1 MANGK
6 AGGTGTGGRGA
17 WRVLHAACAGVMS
30 AMVCASAAQAEPRLF
45 FDASQIDAIRQRAS
59 QAPFTAM
66 VSAIEDALNPSVEGT
81 YPIADEARN
90 AAYMYILT
98 GDEAYAQRAL
108 DMSMRT
114 IGDTAFWNVD
124 GSKGLTRAHMQMGVA
139 IAYDLCKDSTAWAA
153 QREFVSREIRKNSD
167 SLIRNGGSGWPGD
180 SKYGNN
186 WWAVRYSAAGMG
198 YLACDEAGTASNL
211 ATAYSKLTIHLN
223 YNLTGANPY
232 SVSGP
237 PNGWNPE
244 GVGYTA
250 YPWRFTGSFGIAMKR
265 LTGQDITN
273 DPNITPTVQYALWS
287 TYPGML
293 PLPRLDG
300 ELGIH
305 TDFGDD
311 NANWEGNGAFNLSFA
326 YAPQQYIAGMKWQY
340 DRADGALGDN
350 TWDSNSAGAFWGI
363 LYYPDQVTARN
374 PAEVYGKT
382 YVDASYGMALF
393 RSRYQDEADYVAQ
406 LSAKGRSSFGGHSG
420 PDASQFRIM
429 GGGTVWATGWG
440 RGGYIGANTGVF
452 QADPSS
458 PTISNS
464 ATSGILGKLTAT
476 QANERGDGYAVTYG
490 SNFNV
495 VDMQRRMI
503 VDYSGRSGAEAL
515 YVIADTSQPG
525 TAASDTTTGVGR
537 YWRFNTPEFNAIE
550 IDPLDPSQFTLTGPD
565 GQLMFGKI
573 LHGDASTVR
582 TGKIK
587 RDSSND
593 PNSVGY
599 SFDGENYQYNHWIDF
614 EGIQSGGVFD
624 GQFLVVLAAYKPGA
638 TRPVISGV
646 GSGINQTITVG
657 QEVIT
662 INWDGVHSNTSVTTV
677 SVAGWA
683 PTDYVFSGTAGDGKW
698 DTFGNWSP
706 MGKPDTSGDSAAF
719 DGAGANV
726 DLVINRTVKALSF
739 GSAAGS
745 YTLGATPNAQTI
757 NLRDSIAWAMGDGA
771 VTSDSPAAQMIN
783 ASLYTPQ
790 TLAFNVN
797 SAPVTVAGNVLAG
810 NIAKTGSGTLNLDGA
825 LVVNPD
831 SASSGAMSLSSTGGA
846 VNINGTVSL
855 ASGAYALNL
864 SGAGVALNGSVEVA
878 GGAALT
884 ISGVEAGRMLKSGDG
899 LLVVSAASGYSG
911 QTTVA
916 AGTLRA
922 ADGVGLPAA
931 STLRLRG
938 GVLESSGTLERALG
952 TSAGEANWSD
962 GVDSGSGGFAAH
974 GGALNVTLSGG
985 ATLVWGS
992 GGFVPDGADLLLSSA
1007 TADDRVTLTNPI
1019 DLGSGTRQIH
1029 VADNGACGSDVARL
1043 SGAISGAGGID
1054 KTGPGTLQLTGGNS
1068 FAGPLTIRAGAVEA
1082 ASGVGLP
1089 TTNALR
1095 LRGGVLEAS
1104 GSLTSSIGSGPQE
1117 INWADGTDGG
1127 SGGFAAR
1134 GGNLGVSLNGGAALA
1149 WGAGGFVPAGS
1160 ALVLGSATADS
1171 VVDVQNAIDMGA
1183 SSRTVEVIDNSL
1195 SAGDIGRISGVLS
1208 GAGGIVKI
1216 GDGVLE
1222 LTAANT
1228 YSGATTV
1235 AQGTLRVGDAAAIPA
1250 VSPVTVQRG
1259 GTLDLAD
1266 SSVTIASLA
1275 GNGNVALGAGT
1286 LSVGLADT
1294 STTFCGAISGSGGLV
1309 KAGTGTMTL
1318 SECRVLTDGV
1328 YVTVPSTYT
1337 GMTVIEEGTLAI
1349 TGAAP
1354 AGMAGLLGN
1363 SASPILVGRTTAG
1376 ANDAALV
1383 ISFGDGAIGRDITV
1397 RAGNGGAATLGG
1409 TNTSGNA
1416 VFSGAVTLDR
1426 SANFTATIA
1435 PVDPNASPGTQPPAP
1450 TVTFS
1455 GAITGVGGINKVGNG
1470 TVILSGT
1477 NAYGGDTTI
1486 SQGVIRAADGV
1497 GLSAAS
1503 TLRLRGGVIETS
1515 GTFSRAV
1522 GTSAGDVNWLDG
1534 LDGGAGG
1541 FAAQG
1546 AALTVNLG
1554 GASAMQ
1560 TWHAGG
1566 FVPAGAA
1573 LVFGSFSASHA
1584 VTFQNPIDLGS
1595 AGVNMR
1601 ELRVID
1607 NPVATADL
1615 ATISG
1620 VISASGGTQS
1630 LLKSGDGTLVLSATN
1645 TYNGSTRISG
1655 GALRATKGTG
1665 LPAAS
1670 TLELRGG
1677 VLEISGGGGTN
1688 STISSVNTTSDTIT
1702 TSAAH
1707 NLTEG
1712 QIIIFT
1718 GNVPAGLLAN
1728 TPYYARNPVLKAL
1741 QLSLTP
1747 SSDIVDLTGTT
1758 TGAALSRPS
1767 FTAALGAGA
1776 GDVNWGD
1783 GGGGFAAQGSD
1794 RTVVISTGEAPAT
1807 LNWGAANFVPDGQRL
1822 LLGSTTGDRVIT
1834 VLNPINL
1841 GAVDRTIDVADNTAT
1856 GNDRARLSGVLGG
1869 AGGIVKTGRGTL
1881 ELAAVNAYNGATTI
1895 SQGTIRVG
1903 TPGALPSSTTVEIG
1917 RGNYLDLQTHA
1928 TTIARLTGSGTVNSS
1943 SGSSLTVGDS
1953 SSFTYDGLI
1962 NGSTALIKTGAG
1974 TWTLAAGTS
1983 GYSGATTVA
1992 EGMLVLA
1999 ANGALGS
2006 ISAGT
2011 TVTNGAALGFAGGIT
2026 HSITEPI
2033 TISGS
2038 GIGGTGAIVNAADS
2052 NAFTG
2057 AITLAGNSTI
2067 GASAGSLNLRG
2078 LIAMSGRQLTVT
2090 GPSSLELSGTIDN
2103 STGGAAAISKTAGG
2117 TLTISAIQNHGPG
2130 AALNVAGG
2138 TAVLQSNAGVSA
2150 LPTAAAVANLSV
2162 SVGGGQLKLA
2172 AHQALASVASSVAGG
2187 VDLSGWQM
2195 SIYSLADEPSLNAA
2209 VGGGKIIDTTAGV
2222 NAAIGIADLADA
2234 HGDMAILVRLTRPG
2248 DATLDGTVNF
2258 ADLLVLS
2265 QNYNASGRTWDQG
2278 DSNYDGEVNFAD
2290 LLALSQN
2297 YNQSYASAASAAT
2310 EVPEP
2315 GVLGVLAIGAMGLLT
2330 RRRQ

>member
-1 MANGK
+1 V
-6 AGGTGTGGRGA
+6 TGGRRA
-17 WRVLHAACAGVMS
+17 WRILRAACAGV
-30 AMVCASAAQAEPRLF
+30 AGTLLGASAAQAEPRLF

-66 VSAIEDALNPSVEGT
+66 VSAIEDALNPSVTGT

-108 DMSMRT
+108 DMSLAT

-139 IAYDLCKDSTAWAA
+139 IAYDLCKDSSAWSA

-167 SLIRNGGSGWPGD
+167 SLIRSGGAGWPGD
-180 SKYGNN
+180 TKYGNN
-186 WWAVRYSAAGMG
+186 WWAVRYSAAGLG
-198 YLACDEAGTASNL
+198 YLACDEAGTAANL

-244 GVGYTA
+244 GVGYTT
-250 YPWRFTGSFGIAMKR
+250 YPWRFTGPFGIAMKR

-293 PLPRLDG
+293 PLPRLNG

-305 TDFGDD
+305 ADFGDD
-311 NANWEGNGAFNLSFA
+311 NAGWEGSGAFNLSFA

-350 TWDSNSAGAFWGI
+350 TWDPNSAGAFWGI
-363 LYYPDQVTARN
+363 LYYPDKVTARN

-406 LSAKGRSSFGGHSG
+406 LSARGRSSFGGHSG

-440 RGGYIGANTGVF
+440 RGGFIGANTGVF

-458 PTISNS
+458 ATISNS
-464 ATSGILGKLTAT
+464 ATSGVFGNLTAT

-537 YWRFNTPEFNAIE
+537 FWRFNTPEFNTIE
-550 IDPLDPSQFTLTGPD
+550 VDPLDPSQFTLIGPD

-573 LHGDASTVR
+573 LYGDASTVR

-587 RDSSND
+587 RDSSTD
-593 PNSVGY
+593 PNSVGF
-599 SFDGENYQYNHWIDF
+599 SFDGENYQYNNWIDF
-614 EGIQSGGVFD
+614 QGVQSGGIFD

-662 INWDGVHSNTSVTTV
+662 INWDGVHANTSVTTV

-683 PTDYVFSGTAGDGKW
+683 PTDYAFSGTAGDGRW
-698 DTFGNWSP
+698 DGFGNWSP
-706 MGKPDTSGDSAAF
+706 MGKPDTTGDSAAF
-719 DGAGANV
+719 DGAGATV

-739 GSAAGS
+739 GAAAGP
-745 YTLGATPNAQTI
+745 YAIGTTPNAQTI
-757 NLRDSIAWAMGDGA
+757 NLRDNIAAGLGNGT
-771 VTSDSPAAQMIN
+771 VSSDSPAAQTIN

-790 TLAFNVN
+790 TLTFNVN
-797 SAPVTVAGNVLAG
+797 SAPLTVAGNVLAG
-810 NIAKTGSGTLNLDGA
+810 NIAKTGGGTLNLDGS

-831 SASSGAMSLSSTGGA
+831 AAPGGAMSLSSSGGA

-855 ASGAYALNL
+855 ASGAWALNL
-864 SGAGVALNGSVEVA
+864 SGAGISLNGSVDVA

-884 ISGVEAGRMLKSGDG
+884 ISGVNAGRMLKSGDG
-899 LLVVSAASGYSG
+899 LLVIASASGYSG
-911 QTTVA
+911 DTTVA
-916 AGTLRA
+916 GGALRA

-938 GVLESSGTLERALG
+938 GVLETSGTLARALG
-952 TSAGEANWSD
+952 AASGQVNWSD
-962 GVDSGSGGFAAH
+962 GVDGGSGGFAAH
-974 GGALNVTLSGG
+974 GGALDVTLSGG
-985 ATLVWGS
+985 AALVWGS
-992 GGFVPDGADLLLSSA
+992 GGFVPDGAALVLGSA
-1007 TADDRVTLTNPI
+1007 TADDRVTLSNPI
-1019 DLGSGTRQIH
+1019 DLGSGTREIR
-1029 VADNGACGSDVARL
+1029 VADNAGSGSDVARL
-1043 SGAISGAGGID
+1043 SGAISGAGGIE
-1054 KTGPGTLQLTGGNS
+1054 KTGPGTLQLTGANS
-1068 FAGPLTIRAGAVEA
+1068 FAGPLTIRDGAVEA
-1082 ASGVGLP
+1082 VAGVGLP
-1089 TTNALR
+1089 ATNALR
-1095 LRGGVLEAS
+1095 LRGGVLEGS
-1104 GSLTSSIGSGPQE
+1104 GAWSGSIGSGAQQV
-1117 INWADGTDGG
+1117 NWSDGTDGG

-1134 GGNLGVSLNGGAALA
+1134 GGNLGVSLNGGAALT

-1171 VVDVQNAIDMGA
+1171 VVDVQNAIDLGSA
-1183 SSRTVEVIDNSL
+1183 VREIKVVDNPL
-1195 SAGDIGRISGVLS
+1195 SAADVGRISGVLW
-1208 GAGGIVKI
+1208 GTGGINKT
-1216 GDGVLE
+1216 GQGVLE
-1222 LTAANT
+1222 LAGANAYT
-1228 YSGATTV
+1228 GGTTV
-1235 AQGTLRVGDAAAIPA
+1235 AQGTLRVGNAAAIGA
-1250 VSPVTVQRG
+1250 SSAVTVQRG

-1266 SSVTIASLA
+1266 GSVAIASLA
-1275 GNGNVALGAGT
+1275 GNGQVALGTGT
-1286 LSVGLADT
+1286 LSVGTANT
-1294 STTFCGAISGSGGLV
+1294 SATFSGVISGSGGLV
-1309 KAGTGTMTL
+1309 KVGTGTLTL
-1318 SECRVLTDGV
+1318 SECRVLTNGV
-1328 YVTVPSTYT
+1328 YVTVPSAYT
-1337 GMTVIEEGTLAI
+1337 GATIVEEGTLAL

-1354 AGMAGLLGN
+1354 AGAPGLLGN
-1363 SASPILVGRTTAG
+1363 STGAILVGRNTAG
-1376 ANDAALV
+1376 TNDAALV
-1383 ISFGDGAIGRDITV
+1383 ISFGDGVIGRDITV
-1397 RAGNGGAATLGG
+1397 RAGNSGVATLGG
-1409 TNTSGNA
+1409 ANTSGNA
-1416 VFSGAVTLDR
+1416 LFSGAITLEKT
-1426 SANFTATIA
+1426 ANFIATLA
-1435 PVDPNASPGTQPPAP
+1435 PVDPNASPGTQPPAA

-1455 GAITGVGGINKVGNG
+1455 GAIGGVGGINKVGNG
-1470 TVILSGT
+1470 TVILTGANS
-1477 NAYGGDTTI
+1477 YSGDTTI
-1486 SQGVIRAADGV
+1486 LQGAIRAADGA
-1497 GLSAAS
+1497 GLPASSA
-1503 TLRLRGGVIETS
+1503 LRLRGGVIETS
-1515 GTFSRAV
+1515 GTFGRGV
-1522 GTSAGDVNWLDG
+1522 GTAGGQVNWADG
-1534 LDGGAGG
+1534 IDGGSGG
-1541 FAAQG
+1541 FSAQG

-1554 GASAMQ
+1554 GVGATQ
-1560 TWHAGG
+1560 TWDAGG
-1566 FVPAGAA
+1566 FVPAGSA
-1573 LVFGSFSASHA
+1573 LVFGSPNSSHA
-1584 VTFQNPIDLGS
+1584 VTFQNPIDLG
-1595 AGVNMR
+1595 ATGANTR
-1601 ELRVID
+1601 EIRVID
-1607 NPVATADL
+1607 NPAATADL

-1620 VISASGGTQS
+1620 VISSSGGTQS
-1630 LLKSGDGTLVLSATN
+1630 LHKSGDGTLVLSATN

-1655 GALRATKGTG
+1655 GALRATKGTH

-1677 VLEISGGGGTN
+1677 VLEINGGGSTN
-1688 STISSVNTTSDTIT
+1688 SSVSSVNTTTDTIT
-1702 TSAAH
+1702 TSANH

-1718 GNVPAGLLAN
+1718 GNVPAGLLVN
-1728 TPYYARNPVLKAL
+1728 TPYYVRNPAAKTL
-1741 QLSLTP
+1741 QLSLTA
-1747 SSDIVDLTGTT
+1747 SGGIVDLTGTT

-1783 GGGGFAAQGSD
+1783 GGGGFAAQGAD
-1794 RTVVISTGEAPAT
+1794 RNVVIATGTAPAT
-1807 LNWGAANFVPDGQRL
+1807 LNWGAASFVPDGQPL
-1822 LLGSTTGDRVIT
+1822 LLGSITGDRVIT
-1834 VLNPINL
+1834 LLNPINL

-1856 GNDRARLSGVLGG
+1856 GNDRARLSGVISGT
-1869 AGGIVKTGRGTL
+1869 GGIVKTGRGTL
-1881 ELAAVNAYNGATTI
+1881 ELAAANTYGGATTI
-1895 SQGTIRVG
+1895 NQGTLRVG
-1903 TPGALPSSTTVEIG
+1903 TAGALPASTTVEVG
-1917 RGNYLDLQTHA
+1917 RGNYLDLQTYA

-1953 SSFTYDGLI
+1953 TNFTYSGLI
-1962 NGSTALIKTGAG
+1962 EGSTAVTKTGSG
-1974 TWTLAAGTS
+1974 TWTLAGSNS
-1983 GYSGATTVA
+1983 GYSGATTIA
-1992 EGMLVLA
+1992 QGMLVLA
-1999 ANGALGS
+1999 ANGGLGS
-2006 ISAGT
+2006 ITAGT
-2011 TVTNGAALGFAGGIT
+2011 TVQAGASLGFSGGIR

-2033 TISGS
+2033 TINGS
-2038 GIGGTGAIVNAADS
+2038 GIGGSGAIVNVADS

-2057 AITLAGNSTI
+2057 AITLASDSTI
-2067 GASAGSLNLRG
+2067 GASAGSLDLRG
-2078 LIAMSGRQLTVT
+2078 LVAMGGRHLTVT
-2090 GPSSLELSGTIDN
+2090 GSSSLELSGTIDN
-2103 STGGAAAISKTAGG
+2103 ATGGAASITKTGGG

-2130 AALNVAGG
+2130 AALNVGGG

-2162 SVGGGQLKLA
+2162 SVSGGQLKLA
-2172 AHQALASVASSVAGG
+2172 SNQALASAASSVAGG
-2187 VDLSGWQM
+2187 VDLSGRQM
-2195 SIYSLADEPSLNAA
+2195 SIYTLADESSLNAA
-2209 VGGGKIIDTTAGV
+2209 VGAGRIIDTTAGA
-2222 NAAIGIADLADA
+2222 NTAIGIADLPDA
-2234 HGDMAILVRLTRPG
+2234 YGTAAVLVRLTRLG
-2248 DATLDGTVNF
+2248 DATLDGVVNF

-2265 QNYNASGRTWDQG
+2265 QNYNAAGRTWDQG
-2278 DSNYDGEVNFAD
+2278 DSNYDGTVNFAD

-2297 YNQSYASAASAAT
+2297 YNQSYPSAADSAGVDGGAS
-2310 EVPEP
+2310 VPEP
-2315 GVLGVLAIGAMGLLT
+2315 GALGVLAIGAMGLLA
-2330 RRRQ
+2330 RRRR